1 MAVESLVSHPRRPR
15 AGVLAAALIT
25 WLAAA
30 AAAGP
35 AAEPAAQPSPPAA
48 AGGSAFAVV
57 ELFTS
62 QGCNS
67 CPRAEQSL
75 ARLGAQTGGLPV
87 FPIEWHVDYWDYL
100 GWPDPYALPEA
111 ARRQRSYAAALGSR
125 VYTPQLVVNGREVVR
140 PAQDYARVRAAAI
153 AAAGAGPGARGAAP
167 PALLLGAPVHDA
179 RGVRVDY
186 EVSAAPPGCVLT
198 VVAVETALEN
208 FVPRGENR
216 GRTLRH
222 HNAVRGFATVALGA
236 AAVHSGSVRIDLP
249 QDVVRAASSI
259 IGYVQ
264 QRSGLQIV
272 AAAQAAPG

>member
-1 MAVESLVSHPRRPR
+1 MVSHLRKLR
-15 AGVLAAALIT
+15 AGVLAAALT
-25 WLAAA
+25 VGPAAAAVAGASAEPAAA
-30 AAAGP
+30 AAP
-35 AAEPAAQPSPPAA
+35 AAST
-48 AGGSAFAVV
+48 GGAAFAVV

-87 FPIEWHVDYWDYL
+87 FPVEWHVDYWDYL
-100 GWPDPYALPEA
+100 GWPDPYAIPEA

-140 PAQDYARVRAAAI
+140 PAQDYSLVHAAAI
-153 AAAGAGPGARGAAP
+153 AAVGAGPAPDAAAP
-167 PALLLGAPVHDA
+167 TLLLSPPVHDA
-179 RGVRVDY
+179 GGVRVDY
-186 EVSAAPPGCVLT
+186 EVRAAPPGSVLT
-198 VVAVETALEN
+198 VVAVETGLEN

-222 HNAVRGFATVALGA
+222 HNVARGFATVALGA
-236 AAVHSGSVRIDLP
+236 AAAHSGQVRIDLP
-249 QDVVRAASSI
+249 EGVARAASAI

-264 QRSGLQIV
+264 QRSDLQIV